1 MRFRHIM
8 QLLLEPQLITPQ
20 AHAGIMSL
28 VVSRIE
34 GAMPQREGQD
44 MCGEKVELPSMTVE
58 DGIAIVP
65 VSGVM
70 GSKLTGME
78 KGSGAVDV
86 SDIIR
91 DVQFSNTETQV
102 KAIRLDVDSPGGMY
116 QGTPEL
122 GDVLA
127 ASNKPIFA
135 FTNGQMC
142 SAAYWAGASTKAIFA
157 TRSASIGSIGVY
169 CAMLDMSGAFEKAG
183 YRMELFASDIYK
195 GAGTPGVPLTTD
207 QRVLIQER
215 VNRMAAEFKGHVVSM
230 RGSVSADVMRGQTF
244 SAIEAERENLI
255 DGVVSNRAEAIALAK
270 EMIS

>member
-1 MRFRHIM
+1 M

-28 VVSRIE
+28 VVPRIE
-34 GAMPQREGQD
+34 GTMPQREGQGV
-44 MCGEKVELPSMTVE
+44 CGEEVALPSMTVE
-58 DGIAIVP
+58 DGVAVIP

-86 SDIIR
+86 ADIIR
-91 DVQFSNTETQV
+91 DVEFSNQAEEV
-102 KAIRLDVDSPGGMY
+102 KSILLDIDSPGGMY

-127 ASNKPIFA
+127 SSTKPVFS
-135 FTNGQMC
+135 FSNGQIC
-142 SAAYWAGASTKAIFA
+142 SAAFWTAASTKATFA
-157 TRSASIGSIGVY
+157 TRSACIGSIGVY
-169 CAMLDMSGAFEKAG
+169 CAMLDSTGYLEKMG
-183 YRMELFASDIYK
+183 LRMELFASDKYK

-215 VNRMAAEFKGHVVSM
+215 VNRMAAEFKSHVVSM
-230 RGSVSADVMRGQTF
+230 RGTVKPDTMLGQTF
-244 SAIEAERENLI
+244 SAQEAQSLNLI
-255 DGVVSNRAEAIALAK
+255 DAVVSNRAEAIALAK
-270 EMIS
+270 EMIR